1 MPWSWV
7 FCQVGPRLRK
17 PGSAQILQERWPL
30 TLLTSLWEAREGHG
44 HSACGEDARNLGL
57 NTGGNRHLDDVPVA
71 HTPVFI
77 PMDASLTFVSTKNN
91 KLNVHR
97 SLRGARTRGLL
108 ALRGPCPVGEP
119 GPSRQRR
126 IVKDD
131 GEARRQLRWAPDMRA
146 ASGPC
151 GLGPATGASGSR
163 GPHVRPAEGP
173 CRRVTLREDAASTE
187 TGDLPRSGR
196 KLMRPALDH
205 ARLRPDPPA
214 PCH

>member
-71 HTPVFI
+71 HT
-77 PMDASLTFVSTKNN
+77 LTFVSAKNN

-97 SLRGARTRGLL
+97 SPRGVRTRGLL

-131 GEARRQLRWAPDMRA
+131 GEARRQLRWAPDTRA

-173 CRRVTLREDAASTE
+173 CGRVALREDAASTA
-187 TGDLPRSGR
+187 TGDSPRSGR
-196 KLMRPALDH
+196 KLTRPALDR